1 MAMTM
6 ESFRS
11 LRWADYFLY
20 TILDPR
26 ELYRRVKQKDS
37 NTFVL
42 SFIIP
47 VAYSIF
53 AILIMSLAGN
63 EGNFFYHK
71 ISYGWILILLY
82 TIFKI
87 IIYSSLID
95 ITAQFFGY
103 KGNIKEI
110 MTLYNFSLF
119 PELFLLPAYY
129 TFVTI
134 NFAPTFFYV
143 LFSIIFLIW
152 QVMIFAQSFSEMH
165 SIDFNK
171 SIIILIIPAISIGL
185 VFFLIAVLIIILAF
199 GFIV

>member
-1 MAMTM
+1 MTI
-6 ESFRS
+6 ESFKS

-26 ELYRRVKQKDS
+26 ELYRRIKQKDPDP
-37 NTFVL
+37 FIL

-47 VAYSIF
+47 LIYSIF
-53 AILIMSLAGN
+53 AILIMSITGK
-63 EGNFFYHK
+63 ETNFFYHK
-71 ISYGWILILLY
+71 LSYGWVLILLY

-110 MTLYNFSLF
+110 MTIYNFSLF
-119 PELFLLPAYY
+119 PELFILPTFY
-129 TFVTI
+129 TFAI
-134 NFAPTFFYV
+134 IGFAPTFFYV
-143 LFSIIFLIW
+143 LFSIVFFIW

-171 SIIILIIPAISIGL
+171 SIVILIIPAISIGL
-185 VFFLIAVLIIILAF
+185 MFFLMGVLLIILAF
-199 GFIV
+199 GFI

>member
-1 MAMTM
+1 MTM
-6 ESFRS
+6 ESLKS

-26 ELYRRVKQKDS
+26 ELYRRIKQKEFD
-37 NTFVL
+37 TFIL

-47 VAYSIF
+47 AAYSVF
-53 AILIMSLAGN
+53 AILTMSLSGK
-63 EGNFFYHK
+63 ESVFFYHK

-134 NFAPTFFYV
+134 DFAPTFFYV
-143 LFSIIFLIW
+143 LFSIIFFIW
-152 QVMIFAQSFSEMH
+152 QVMILAQSFSEMH

-171 SIIILIIPAISIGL
+171 SIIILIIPALAIGL
-185 VFFLIAVLIIILAF
+185 VFFLIAVLLVILAA
-199 GFIV
+199 GFIP